1 MATRS
6 LQEKRTDI
14 TYVIGHVNPDT
25 DAIASAMGYAWLLQ
39 DQNPGTVLAARAG
52 QLNPQTTWVL
62 KKLNLDP
69 PLLLP
74 DASPRFADIVHR
86 LNTTK
91 PDLPLREAWAVA
103 NRTGGVAPVLNP
115 DGTPFGLVTVLSLF
129 DFMSRFVGSHRRRE
143 DLRIGDMLD
152 RPCKEACDTKVPRF
166 QASSRIKD
174 ALTRIL
180 REERSEF
187 WIVDENG
194 TYVGICRQREAL
206 NPPRLQL
213 VLVDH
218 NEQQQA
224 LGALEEADLLEILD
238 HHRLDNPTTHE
249 PIRFTVDVVGS
260 TSTLVSERI
269 DQAGLSAPPELAG
282 LLLAGLLSDT
292 LILTSPTTTARD
304 HDAAERLARWAFM
317 TGAPLENETIESFGE
332 QILAAGAGLSSR
344 SAAEIVSADFKVYD
358 TAGIRFGIGQ
368 AEVTTFAPLAENLD
382 ELKQALIDLGE
393 SRGLNF
399 VMLMITDV
407 VLRTSRLVVTH
418 DVPALEVL
426 PFPHLPDGTL
436 DAEDVVSRK
445 KQLLPVV
452 LGALEE

>member
-1 MATRS
+1 MPIRI
-6 LQEKRTDI
+6 LQEKRTDT
-14 TYVIGHVNPDT
+14 TYVIGHVSPDT
-25 DAIASAMGYAWLLQ
+25 DAIASAMGFAWLLQ
-39 DQNPGTVLAARAG
+39 DKSPGTIQAARAG

-62 KKLNLDP
+62 ERLALDP

-74 DASPRFADIVHR
+74 DASPRFTDIVHR
-86 LNTTK
+86 LNTTT
-91 PDLPLREAWAVA
+91 PEHPLREAWAVA

-115 DGTPFGLVTVLSLF
+115 DGTPYGLVTVLSLF
-129 DFMSRFVGSHRRRE
+129 AFMSRFVGSHRRRE

-152 RPCKEACDTKVPRF
+152 RPCKEACDTKVPHL
-166 QASSRIKD
+166 QASNRIKD
-174 ALTRIL
+174 ALPRIL

-187 WIVDENG
+187 WVVDENG
-194 TYVGICRQREAL
+194 AYVGICRQREAL
-206 NPPRLQL
+206 NPPRLKL
-213 VLVDH
+213 ILVDH

-238 HHRLDNPTTHE
+238 HHRLDNPTTRE

-269 DQAGLSAPPELAG
+269 DQSGLSAPPKLAG

-292 LILTSPTTTARD
+292 LILTSPTTTPRD
-304 HDAAERLARWAFM
+304 HEAADRLARWAFM
-317 TGAPLENETIESFGE
+317 SGAPLEDETIESYGE

-344 SAAEIVSADFKVYD
+344 SATEIVSADFKVYD
-358 TAGIRFGIGQ
+358 SAGVRFGIGQ
-368 AEVTTFAPLAENLD
+368 AEVTNLAQLGENLD
-382 ELKQALIDLGE
+382 ELKQALIDLGD
-393 SRGLNF
+393 SRGLDF
-399 VMLMITDV
+399 VMLMVTDV
-407 VLRTSRLVVTH
+407 VRRTSRLVVTR

-426 PFPHLPDGTL
+426 PFPHRPDGTM
-436 DAEDVVSRK
+436 DAEGVVSRK